1 MYNDLVSATIQTSA
15 DMSTKLVVVQDS
27 VPVKVVN
34 DRISLLIEQ
43 NDEGLSITLPKDK
56 AQRMLCMRGQLPG
69 RLAEI
74 LNIYD
79 SRGEKQLYRILN
91 ELECGTDAILLEEE
105 ISRVSWLPETC
116 RPDPPPPAEGPG
128 GTLQRQLAHV
138 VNEQPED
145 GQTYPVEIGEP
156 ESPIRAMGSIAAN
169 SYQDRPT
176 PFRALP
182 DVPDHATEAPL
193 YWKVLEHVRRQAA
206 SFMHVNDNGTHPPPE
221 NITQAF
227 ASLSLEG
234 DDIDP
239 ADYPNLFG
247 SDFWLSKFRVGAA
260 GELFVSSITSIQGNS
275 YHESDS
281 NASNAAFS
289 GLRDPQSSLARHIW
303 TRKLAE

>member
-1 MYNDLVSATIQTSA
+1 MYNDLVSAKIQTSA

-34 DRISLLIEQ
+34 DRLSLLIEQ

-56 AQRMLCMRGQLPG
+56 AQRMLCMRGQLSG

-79 SRGEKQLYRILN
+79 SGGEKQLYRILN
-91 ELECGTDAILLEEE
+91 ELECGTDAILLQEE

-116 RPDPPPPAEGPG
+116 RPDPPPPAEGPE
-128 GTLQRQLAHV
+128 GTSQRQLGHI
-138 VNEQPED
+138 VNGQSED

-156 ESPIRAMGSIAAN
+156 ESPIWAMGSIAAN
-169 SYQDRPT
+169 GHQGRHPP

-182 DVPDHATEAPL
+182 DEPDHATEAPL

-206 SFMHVNDNGTHPPPE
+206 SFMHVNGNGTHTTPE
-221 NITQAF
+221 SITQAF

-239 ADYPNLFG
+239 ADYPSLFG
-247 SDFWLSKFRVGAA
+247 SDFWFSKFRVGAA
-260 GELFVSSITSIQGNS
+260 GELFVSSITSI
-275 YHESDS
+275 
-281 NASNAAFS
+281 
-289 GLRDPQSSLARHIW
+289 
-303 TRKLAE
+303 

>member
-34 DRISLLIEQ
+34 DRLSLLIEQ

-91 ELECGTDAILLEEE
+91 ELECGTDAILLQEE

-116 RPDPPPPAEGPG
+116 RPDPPPPAEVPDGI
-128 GTLQRQLAHV
+128 LQRQLARIA
-138 VNEQPED
+138 NGQPKD
-145 GQTYPVEIGEP
+145 SQTYPVEIGEP
-156 ESPIRAMGSIAAN
+156 GSPIRAMGSIAAN
-169 SYQDRPT
+169 SYQDRSPP

-182 DVPDHATEAPL
+182 DVPDHATAAPL

-206 SFMHVNDNGTHPPPE
+206 SFMHVDGNGTHTTPE

-239 ADYPNLFG
+239 ADYPHLFG
-247 SDFWLSKFRVGAA
+247 NDFWLSKFRVGAA
-260 GELFVSSITSIQGNS
+260 GELFVSSMTSIQGSS
-275 YHESDS
+275 YRESDS
-281 NASNAAFS
+281 NASNAAFA
-289 GLRDPQSSLARHIW
+289 GL
-303 TRKLAE
+303 